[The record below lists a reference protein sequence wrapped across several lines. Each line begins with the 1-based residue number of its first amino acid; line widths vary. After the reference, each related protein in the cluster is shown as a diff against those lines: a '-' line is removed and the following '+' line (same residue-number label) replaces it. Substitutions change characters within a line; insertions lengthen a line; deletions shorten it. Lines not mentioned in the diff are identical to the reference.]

1 HKDLGD
7 TLGIVGGLA
16 AGAAASSANITT
28 VQNANGEL
36 EIQLAKNLTDLDTVQ
51 VDNSITIG
59 DDLTNQTVINQGSVS
74 TTNLTV
80 TGETKLGD
88 HFSVTNQ
95 GDVHYDGP
103 ITDAT
108 HIVNKEYVDQAG
120 DELTTKGMNF
130 VGSDGQ
136 VIHKDLGDT
145 LGIVGGLAAG
155 AAASSANITTVQ
167 NANGELEIQLAKN
180 LTDLDTVQ
188 VDNSITIGDDLTNQT
203 VINQGSVSTTNL
215 TVTGET
221 KLGDH
226 FTVTSQGD
234 VHYDG
239 PITDATHIVNKE
251 YVDQA
256 SDELTTKGM
265 NFVGSDGQ
273 VIHKDLGDTL
283 GIVGGLAAGAA
294 ASSANITTVQNANGE
309 LEIQLAKN
317 LTDLDTVQVDN
328 SITIGDDLTNQT
340 VINQGSVSTTNL
352 TVTGETK
359 LGDHFTVTNQGDVHY
374 DGPITDAT
382 HIVNKEYLTQELGT
396 AIAGSGW
403 YVSTGKGADKAE
415 SYVAPQQEVNVVN
428 NDSNLALSQKDIIE
442 QDADG
447 NDVVVGQ
454 QLGFDLAH
462 TVQIGAKELDGS
474 VGDNPQVVIGEDGA
488 GQGVPGI
495 TVPASGNG
503 QGAVTIGGG
512 DVTIDWIDQA
522 GQKTPIAVGDTL
534 MKGLNFSGN
543 NYAATDA
550 DSIVNK
556 KFGERLEI
564 LGVDWIETEVKDGAI
579 YIKLADNFPVVPK
592 PGDNAGG
599 STPGGGNTPGG
610 EGNGGT
616 PAPGDGLGN
625 IVAGGDIQGGN
636 NINVKP
642 GEGDHS
648 LIIETTPDVEHN
660 SVTVGDVVI
669 NQDGI
674 HAGNTQITGVANG
687 TKNDHAVNLGQLKD
701 SIHQLDQDLTQK
713 GMNFADSNGD
723 SLHRDLGE
731 TLHIVGANDN
741 ITTRVDQ
748 KGILEIALSDDLNV
762 DSITINNGGP
772 IIDVNGIDMSNTTI
786 KNVAAGVE
794 EGDAVNVGQLHD
806 VRDNLQGQVN
816 VMRRDMHR
824 IDRRL
829 RGGVAAAMATAS
841 LPQAYL
847 PGKSMMAISGGT
859 WAGESGVAIGYSGI
873 SDNGKWIMKLS
884 GNSSSRGDYGGAV
897 GVGYQ
902 W

>member
-1 HKDLGD
+1 
-7 TLGIVGGLA
+7 
-16 AGAAASSANITT
+16 
-28 VQNANGEL
+28 
-36 EIQLAKNLTDLDTVQ
+36 LAKNLTDLETVQ

-59 DDLTNQTVINQGSVS
+59 NDVNNQTVINQGSVN

-80 TGETKLGD
+80 TGETQLGD
-88 HFSVTNQ
+88 HFNVTNQ

-103 ITDAT
+103 ITAD
-108 HIVNKEYVDQAG
+108 
-120 DELTTKGMNF
+120 
-130 VGSDGQ
+130 
-136 VIHKDLGDT
+136 
-145 LGIVGGLAAG
+145 
-155 AAASSANITTVQ
+155 
-167 NANGELEIQLAKN
+167 
-180 LTDLDTVQ
+180 
-188 VDNSITIGDDLTNQT
+188 
-203 VINQGSVSTTNL
+203 
-215 TVTGET
+215 
-221 KLGDH
+221 
-226 FTVTSQGD
+226 
-234 VHYDG
+234 
-239 PITDATHIVNKE
+239 
-251 YVDQA
+251 
-256 SDELTTKGM
+256 
-265 NFVGSDGQ
+265 
-273 VIHKDLGDTL
+273 
-283 GIVGGLAAGAA
+283 
-294 ASSANITTVQNANGE
+294 
-309 LEIQLAKN
+309 
-317 LTDLDTVQVDN
+317 
-328 SITIGDDLTNQT
+328 
-340 VINQGSVSTTNL
+340 
-352 TVTGETK
+352 
-359 LGDHFTVTNQGDVHY
+359 
-374 DGPITDAT
+374 T
-382 HIVNKEYLTQELGT
+382 HIVNKEYLSQELGT
-396 AIAGSGW
+396 AIASSGW
-403 YVSTGKGADKAE
+403 YVSTGKGVDKAE
-415 SYVAPQQEVNVVN
+415 SYVAPQQEVNLVN
-428 NDSNLALSQKDIIE
+428 NDNNLTLSQTDITE
-442 QDADG
+442 LDADG
-447 NDVVVGQ
+447 NKVVVGQ
-454 QLGFDLAH
+454 QVGFELAN
-462 TVQIGAKELDGS
+462 TVQIGAKEADGS
-474 VGDNPQVVIGEDGA
+474 AGDNPQVVIGEDGA

-495 TVPASGNG
+495 TVPAGGNG

-522 GQKTPIAVGDTL
+522 GQKTPIAVGETL

-543 NYAATDA
+543 NYAAVDA
-550 DSIVNK
+550 DSVVNK

-592 PGDNAGG
+592 PEDNSGGGTPGDG
-599 STPGGGNTPGG
+599 TPGGD
-610 EGNGGT
+610 GNGGAT
-616 PAPGDGLGN
+616 PGDGLGN

-642 GEGDHS
+642 GEDDHS
-648 LIIETTPDVEHN
+648 LVIETTPDVEHD

-669 NQDGI
+669 NQEGI
-674 HAGNTQITGVANG
+674 HAGNTQITGVADG
-687 TKNDHAVNLGQLKD
+687 TKNDHAVNLGQLED

-723 SLHRDLGE
+723 SVHRDLGE

-772 IIDVNGIDMSNTTI
+772 VIDVNGIDMSNTTI

-794 EGDAVNVGQLHD
+794 EGDAVNVGQLHE

-824 IDRRL
+824 IDKRL